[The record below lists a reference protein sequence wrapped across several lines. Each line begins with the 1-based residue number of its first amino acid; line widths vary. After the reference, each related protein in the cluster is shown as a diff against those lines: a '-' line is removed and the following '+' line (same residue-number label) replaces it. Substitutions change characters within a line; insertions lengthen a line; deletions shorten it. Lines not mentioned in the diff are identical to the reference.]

1 MHSFT
6 KALKHFALIMAAAT
20 LLAGCKNEQN
30 PPEGGWR
37 PTPEPYIFRMTNS
50 TTQADFDYTFA
61 TIDGSKRTE
70 HILPPGNTEEWHL
83 SEIVNLLNS
92 NVTPGIIFYP
102 VAYDRNTDT
111 RVELDSKTFTD
122 LKELQSNCV
131 TITLHSFLGQYYV
144 NYEYE
149 TSTTNDTIK

>member
-1 MHSFT
+1 MRRLFIV
-6 KALKHFALIMAAAT
+6 LAAVL

-30 PPEGGWR
+30 PPEGWWR

-50 TTQADFDYTFA
+50 TTQADFYYTFA

-70 HILPPGNTEEWHL
+70 HILPPGNTEEWPL

-92 NVTPGIIFYP
+92 NVTQGIIFYP

-111 RVELDSKTFTD
+111 RVELDSKTFFGSDNTD
-122 LKELQSNCV
+122 VIV
-131 TITLHSFLGQYYV
+131 TLRYFLGQYYV

-149 TSTTNDTIK
+149 SSTTNDTIK